1 LRYLFSG
8 LAMLSATAEHAVR
21 AVLLLARHDGAK
33 ALSADAIA
41 AELGAPRNYLAK
53 TLNALAKAGVVHSAR
68 GAAGGFTL
76 AISPETLTLARIIAP
91 FDDHAR
97 APACLLRNHACDPL
111 NPCAV
116 HSRWN
121 AIVGHAAL
129 RFEQTTIAELLQAV
143 GPARSYLPSSVLAMD
158 GAIATLT
165 TAHIS

>member
-1 LRYLFSG
+1 
-8 LAMLSATAEHAVR
+8 MLSATAEHAVR

-76 AISPETLTLARIIAP
+76 AIAPESLTLARIIAP

-97 APACLLRNHACDPL
+97 TPACMLRNRACDAQH
-111 NPCAV
+111 PCAV
-116 HSRWN
+116 HARWN
-121 AIVGHAAL
+121 AIVGHAAA
-129 RFEQTTIAELLQAV
+129 RFEQTTIAQLLVDAGSIRSFAPAVSMTRDLAPSLPQA
-143 GPARSYLPSSVLAMD
+143 SLL
-158 GAIATLT
+158 
-165 TAHIS
+165 HI

>member
-1 LRYLFSG
+1 
-8 LAMLSATAEHAVR
+8 MLSATAEHAVR
-21 AVLLLARHDGAK
+21 AVLLLARHNGAK

-76 AISPETLTLARIIAP
+76 AIPPENLTLARIISP

-97 APACLLRNHACDPL
+97 TPACLLRNRACDSQ

-116 HSRWN
+116 HARWN
-121 AIVGHAAL
+121 AIVGHAAA
-129 RFEQTTIAELLQAV
+129 RFEQTTIGELLAASSGPRAYTAVPSMSVDVPSPVLVTQVLQA
-143 GPARSYLPSSVLAMD
+143 
-158 GAIATLT
+158 
-165 TAHIS
+165 